1 MNPHADPPV
10 DSPADADAHS
20 ARPNSAPVAAPAAMG
35 ETDAAA
41 GVVPRLE
48 VAGLTVAFG
57 GLTAVD
63 GVSFDVRPGEVVA
76 LIGPNGAGKTTVFN
90 GVCGLVRRRGEV
102 RVDGASAPR
111 RTAGL
116 TARGVSRTLQ
126 GLGLFTGLTVRENVL
141 LPVAG
146 RRDAD
151 ALVATQL
158 RELDLDALADRPV
171 AALSYPDRK
180 RVALARALVTRPRL
194 LLLDEPAGGLG
205 ADDIAALG
213 EVVRGVAGGGC
224 AVLLVEHHVDFV
236 MGLADRIVVLD
247 FGRVIARGTPD
258 EVRTDPRVE
267 EAYLGVKATA

>member
-1 MNPHADPPV
+1 MNVGSEAEDRDP
-10 DSPADADAHS
+10 A
-20 ARPNSAPVAAPAAMG
+20 
-35 ETDAAA
+35 
-41 GVVPRLE
+41 RLE
-48 VAGLTVAFG
+48 VSALSVAFG
-57 GLTAVD
+57 GLTALD
-63 GVSFDVRPGEVVA
+63 EVSFDVRPGEVVA

-90 GVCGLVRRRGEV
+90 AVCGLVRRRGEV
-102 RVDGASAPR
+102 HIDGMPAPR

-126 GLGLFTGLTVRENVL
+126 GLGLFAGLTARENVL

-146 RRDAD
+146 RRDGDARVAAQLD
-151 ALVATQL
+151 AL
-158 RELDLDALADRPV
+158 DLEPLADRPV
-171 AALSYPDRK
+171 TALSYPDRK

-205 ADDIAALG
+205 ADDISALG
-213 EVVRGVAGGGC
+213 DVVRDVAATGC

-258 EVRTDPRVE
+258 EVRDDPRVE